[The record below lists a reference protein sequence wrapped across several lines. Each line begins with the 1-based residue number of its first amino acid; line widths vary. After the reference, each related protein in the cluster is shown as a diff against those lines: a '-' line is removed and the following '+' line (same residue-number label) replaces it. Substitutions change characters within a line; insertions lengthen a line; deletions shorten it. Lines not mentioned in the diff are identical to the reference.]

1 MLFEYF
7 KQYLISVLIILLQV
21 TSLYSQTPPFYH
33 YTTENGLPSDN
44 VFAMIQDTK
53 GFIWFATA
61 NGISRFDGKKFK
73 NYGIKDGLNSSTI
86 TSLTE
91 GDNGKIYIGNYEKGI
106 NVYKNGKIENLPLLV
121 DNFFRIDNLL
131 FDKNKLYA
139 YKGEVYSF
147 GDGKT
152 QEVLPSYI
160 RKSIDKKLKIIY
172 QLLRLR
178 DGTFIALTD
187 AGILKLENDKF
198 SKFNIT
204 GFKDSILYSAFED
217 RNGNLYAG
225 GKGKIYIIKNYSVTE
240 EIKVNNNSHI
250 LKILKD
256 SRGNLWFTVRDNGF
270 FMIPSESKKIINF
283 GSKLNLKNAQ
293 INNIFEDNEKNIW
306 ISTYNN
312 GIFSL
317 NNLFLLNYDENNG
330 LSNEDIQAIA
340 INSGK
345 IIIGTSNGI
354 KVFDG
359 EKFKILNSYFNSGTT
374 HYVFEIKI
382 YENKIY
388 VSTITGNTNIEIR
401 KFSNIEF
408 LLFQASSFF
417 ITNDHKYI
425 TGDWTNGIQIQKNF
439 NKVIN
444 DTLNSNP
451 VFGEKFK
458 ANRINK
464 IFEDTKGNLWIGTA
478 LGLCK
483 IRGNKKK
490 FFPDDEVLTSQI
502 RAINLDRQNKI
513 WFAAEKGIAYYNPE
527 SDTVISYKILKGFD
541 MSSLTSLAVDNKN
554 RIWIGSLNG
563 LYLYDGI
570 TIKYLNTSNGLPSN
584 EISSLS
590 YDSTKNFL
598 YIGSKKKITFLDV
611 NYFDNYNPSPLNV
624 IINSIQ
630 AGDSVYTN
638 YSNLVFA
645 PSDNNIHLDF
655 KAISFS
661 SPNSVKYKYKLNDD
675 WIETDQ
681 DYLDFSSLQSGIY
694 NFQING
700 KTLNADWGKP
710 SYLTFEISPYYYETT
725 WFKLGIVLIIIFVSI
740 SGVRWRFKQ
749 NDKKNKL
756 QLEQKERINSLKHQ
770 ALSAMMNPHFT
781 FNALNS
787 VQHLINSG
795 KNEEANDYIA
805 MMAMLIRRNLDT
817 AGKGFILLS
826 EEIKRLRLYLNIELL
841 RFRQGFSYD
850 IITGYDIEIEKI
862 KIPNMIIQPFVE
874 NSLWHGIK
882 NSGKHGRLTISF
894 LFADF
899 EFGENKLKTLM
910 IKINDNGIGV
920 VKAAKIK
927 EEDHISRGI
936 QIIEE
941 RLKLLS
947 AEMEIPKPIMIEDL
961 SERSEDS
968 HGTEVIISLP
978 PPLYKIIN
986 PEIDKTVK

>member
-1 MLFEYF
+1 MLSEYF
-7 KQYLISVLIILLQV
+7 KQYLILVIIILFQV
-21 TSLYSQTPPFYH
+21 TSLNSQTPPFYH

-61 NGISRFDGKKFK
+61 NGISKFDGKKFK

-86 TSLTE
+86 TSLVE

-106 NVYKNGKIENLPLLV
+106 NVYEDGKIGTLPSLV

-147 GDGKT
+147 SDGKI
-152 QEVLPSYI
+152 QAVLPSYI
-160 RKSIDKKLKIIY
+160 RQSIHKRLKIIY

-187 AGILKLENDKF
+187 AGFLKLENDKF
-198 SKFNIT
+198 SKLNIK
-204 GFKDSILYSAFED
+204 GFKNSVLYSAFED

-240 EIKVNNNSHI
+240 EIKVNNNSLI

-256 SRGNLWFTVRDNGF
+256 SRGNLWFTDRNKGF
-270 FMIPSESKKIINF
+270 YLITKGSNSIIDF
-283 GSKLNLKNAQ
+283 GSKLNLQNAQ
-293 INNIFEDNEKNIW
+293 INNLFEDNEKNLW

-312 GIFSL
+312 GIFNL
-317 NNLFLLNYDENNG
+317 NNLFLSNYDENNG
-330 LSNEDIQAIA
+330 LNNEDIQAIA

-354 KVFDG
+354 KIFDG
-359 EKFKILNSYFNSGTT
+359 EKFKILNSYFKTGTA
-374 HYVFEIKI
+374 HYVSEIKI

-388 VSTITGNTNIEIR
+388 ISTITGDTNVEI
-401 KFSNIEF
+401 KKISNMEF
-408 LLFQASSFF
+408 LLFQAASFF
-417 ITNDHKYI
+417 LTNDHNYI
-425 TGDWTNGIQIQKNF
+425 TGDWSNGIHIQKNF

-444 DTLNSNP
+444 GTP
-451 VFGEKFK
+451 KPIFVFGDKFK
-458 ANRINK
+458 DNRINK
-464 IFEDTKGNLWIGTA
+464 IFEDNKGNLWIGTS

-483 IRGNKKK
+483 LKRNRKK
-490 FFPDDEVLTSQI
+490 FFPEDEVLTSQI

-527 SDTVISYKILKGFD
+527 SDTVISYKTLKGFD

-570 TIKYLNTSNGLPSN
+570 AIKYLNTSNGLPSN

-598 YIGSKKKITFLDV
+598 YIGSKKRITFLDV
-611 NYFDNYNPSPLNV
+611 NYFDNYKPSPLNV

-638 YSNLVFA
+638 YKNLVFA
-645 PSDNNIHLDF
+645 PSDDNIHLDF

-675 WIETDQ
+675 WIETEQ
-681 DYLDFSSLQSGIY
+681 DYLEFSSLQSGIY

-700 KTLNADWGKP
+700 KTLNTDWGKP

-740 SGVRWRFKQ
+740 SGVKLHLKQ

-770 ALSAMMNPHFT
+770 ALSSMMNPHFT

-805 MMAMLIRRNLDT
+805 MMAMLIRRNLET

-826 EEIKRLRLYLNIELL
+826 EEIKRLRLYLKIELL
-841 RFRQGFSYD
+841 RFKEEFSYE
-850 IITGYDIEIEKI
+850 IIIGYDIEIERI

-882 NSGKHGRLTISF
+882 NSGKHGRLKISF

-910 IKINDNGIGV
+910 IKINDNGVGV

-947 AEMEIPKPIMIEDL
+947 AEMEISKPIMIEDL
-961 SERSEDS
+961 SERSENS

-978 PPLYKIIN
+978 PPLYKII
-986 PEIDKTVK
+986 DSQSK